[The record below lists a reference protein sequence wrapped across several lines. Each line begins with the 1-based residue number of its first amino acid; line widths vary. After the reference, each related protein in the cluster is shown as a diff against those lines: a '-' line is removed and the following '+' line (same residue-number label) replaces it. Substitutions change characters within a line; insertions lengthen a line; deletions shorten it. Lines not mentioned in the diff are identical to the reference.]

1 MCADL
6 SCLKKTHACIS
17 LSQQSCCS
25 SKKKERKTLIAK
37 SIYYSFQLFY
47 LCEHRGARNLHSS
60 PPLMHC
66 CVVLRPNWNVG
77 DYFMF
82 HGTKGLKTIRKIIF
96 SSLLVVF
103 IHSFTMWVDARWG
116 TWRQAINTLAVF
128 FFEVWLVGV
137 IDRQLNKLHVRW
149 QLGFADRKNL
159 LKLFCFAKLFMDE
172 RKLWGGKF
180 ESLMLLMRFDLSRVR
195 INVVGEVN

>member
-1 MCADL
+1 MLAFHTYTPIQEPFPNITSFDATTRRYLRVCADL

-17 LSQQSCCS
+17 LSQQSCCLQK
-25 SKKKERKTLIAK
+25 KKKEKTLIAK
-37 SIYYSFQLFY
+37 SIYYSFQL

-66 CVVLRPNWNVG
+66 CVMLRPNWNVG

-103 IHSFTMWVDARWG
+103 IHSFTMWVAARG
-116 TWRQAINTLAVF
+116 VTWRQAINKLA
-128 FFEVWLVGV
+128 
-137 IDRQLNKLHVRW
+137 
-149 QLGFADRKNL
+149 ASP
-159 LKLFCFAKLFMDE
+159 AKCDSSA
-172 RKLWGGKF
+172 W
-180 ESLMLLMRFDLSRVR
+180 SIAS
-195 INVVGEVN
+195 